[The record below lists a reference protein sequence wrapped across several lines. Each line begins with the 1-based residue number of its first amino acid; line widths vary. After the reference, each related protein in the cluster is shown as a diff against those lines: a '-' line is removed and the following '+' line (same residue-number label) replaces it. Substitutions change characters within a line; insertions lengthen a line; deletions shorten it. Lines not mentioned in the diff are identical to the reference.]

1 MVQLL
6 LKKVS
11 RKRYYI
17 IFTSILILHFC
28 LFTDCSKE
36 KSSTN
41 VVDIFSVEINS
52 DSTSYSLV
60 QYQLNTDTLVYN
72 LGQPVKIV
80 FQITTS
86 FVFDETF
93 VYTFQF
99 TTQEQ
104 FGVNIYRDSILI
116 FHHPKNLTFESSGF
130 ELYTLGE
137 RKTFTFRWDQTD
149 DFGQQVAPGEYLI
162 ETFLLEE
169 NSPVRKATIEIL
181 DTKKF

>member
-1 MVQLL
+1 MVHLL

-36 KSSTN
+36 KTTN

-72 LGQPVKIV
+72 LGEPIKIV

-104 FGVNIYRDSILI
+104 FGVNIYRDSTLI
-116 FHHPKNLTFESSGF
+116 FHHPKNLTFEPSGF
-130 ELYTLGE
+130 ELYTVGE
-137 RKTFTFRWDQTD
+137 RKTFTFKWDQTD
-149 DFGQQVAPGEYLI
+149 DFRQQVAPGEYII
-162 ETFLLEE
+162 EAFLLEE
-169 NSPVRKATIEIL
+169 NSPVRKITIVIL
-181 DTKKF
+181 DIKKF